1 MEVEIELSNGCTP
14 ITEDEKQAYIQHV
27 KSTYPDRT
35 IEKITIE
42 VDGEYVNLRTYFKP
56 IKFER
61 VRRITGY
68 LVGTLD
74 RFNDAKLAEVKD
86 RVPHN

>member
-1 MEVEIELSNGCTP
+1 MEVKIELSNGAAP
-14 ITEDEKQAYIQHV
+14 MSEDEKQAYIQHV

-35 IEKITIE
+35 IEKIVIE

-74 RFNDAKLAEVKD
+74 RFNDGKLAEVKD